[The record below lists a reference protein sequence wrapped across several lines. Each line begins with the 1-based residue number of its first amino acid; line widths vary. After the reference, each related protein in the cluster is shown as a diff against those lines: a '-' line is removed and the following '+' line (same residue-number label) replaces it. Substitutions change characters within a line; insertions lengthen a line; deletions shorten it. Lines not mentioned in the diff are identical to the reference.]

1 MPPIDPKLVKKI
13 IEAVAKIVEEIKDKH
28 LISKIVLASAVVV
41 SLLFFPIYVIS
52 HPLEALS
59 IARGDSEVTEE
70 YLGYIAGKYE
80 TGTSDPAFISSGEGD
95 YGGVSYG
102 IPQFPSR
109 GGMVKSFTNWLAEQD
124 EELGSLFNG
133 LTQNTT
139 AFNDAWKKAAEISK
153 SKFAGFQLTYS
164 HQIDVKPL
172 VEKCLSQLDIDF
184 NRSRCLQE
192 LIISTGQQYGPNTSV
207 IRKSGVTYNGTD
219 VPLYLQG
226 SYGNYSYGTGTIATS
241 GCGPTSMAMVA
252 TLLTKTVVSPVDTAK
267 WSEQHGYKVSEG
279 TAWAFFPSYSSAIGI
294 SCDVVSNTSSN
305 IVNCLKAGKIMI
317 LSMNPGH
324 FTKSGH
330 FIVLRGITSDGKIL
344 VNDPAST
351 ERTNQ
356 TWDVGTVASESAQ
369 AWAFSN

>member
-1 MPPIDPKLVKKI
+1 MSEKKD
-13 IEAVAKIVEEIKDKH
+13 IEESV
-28 LISKIVLASAVVV
+28 
-41 SLLFFPIYVIS
+41 
-52 HPLEALS
+52 ALS
-59 IARGDSEVTEE
+59 
-70 YLGYIAGKYE
+70 
-80 TGTSDPAFISSGEGD
+80 GE
-95 YGGVSYG
+95 
-102 IPQFPSR
+102 P
-109 GGMVKSFTNWLAEQD
+109 
-124 EELGSLFNG
+124 
-133 LTQNTT
+133 
-139 AFNDAWKKAAEISK
+139 
-153 SKFAGFQLTYS
+153 
-164 HQIDVKPL
+164 
-172 VEKCLSQLDIDF
+172 
-184 NRSRCLQE
+184 
-192 LIISTGQQYGPNTSV
+192 
-207 IRKSGVTYNGTD
+207 YNGTD